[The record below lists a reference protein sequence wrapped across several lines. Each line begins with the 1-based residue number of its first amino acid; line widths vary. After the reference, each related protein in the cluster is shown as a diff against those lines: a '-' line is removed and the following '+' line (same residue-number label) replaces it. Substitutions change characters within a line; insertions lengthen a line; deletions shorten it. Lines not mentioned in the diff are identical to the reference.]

1 MGRRHRPASPIP
13 SSPRGRGLVEPYRPL
28 GPLPPRAV
36 RAVAR
41 PGPHPVADGHLI
53 DVAALAA
60 PPYGLAAYGLHAG
73 GLQALVHARVP
84 HSRYAGVRGGQVVV
98 AGEHLAP
105 RAVRAALV
113 RLALARSVRYEAG
126 PLVALFA
133 LPPDALV
140 GVGDHVGRLQAAVAL
155 LVPLPRDL
163 GMRRP
168 QVVVA
173 FQHLA
178 VAAVGATAVGAA
190 GPVVGGY
197 LPCVP
202 MPASPPDPPRA
213 AGDDAVGPQVAVAL
227 PIPFGQKLGML
238 AREVVE
244 AGEHAMA
251 RAVRAAQ
258 PLGGPLARR
267 HLPFMA
273 AASPPPDLLGRVE
286 PHAVGPQVAVALEIP
301 FSHELGVRGGQVV
314 EAAQQL
320 AVLAVRAAVVDAHGA
335 HAHLLAPDVAARS
348 APPHHGACVG
358 VEVLGAQAAVQ
369 LGVELNGDVRPL

>member
-1 MGRRHRPASPIP
+1 
-13 SSPRGRGLVEPYRPL
+13 
-28 GPLPPRAV
+28 
-36 RAVAR
+36 
-41 PGPHPVADGHLI
+41 
-53 DVAALAA
+53 
-60 PPYGLAAYGLHAG
+60 
-73 GLQALVHARVP
+73 
-84 HSRYAGVRGGQVVV
+84 
-98 AGEHLAP
+98 
-105 RAVRAALV
+105 
-113 RLALARSVRYEAG
+113 
-126 PLVALFA
+126 
-133 LPPDALV
+133 
-140 GVGDHVGRLQAAVAL
+140 
-155 LVPLPRDL
+155 
-163 GMRRP
+163 MRRP

-178 VAAVGATAVGAA
+178 VAAVGATSVGAA
-190 GPVVGGY
+190 GSVVGGY

-213 AGDDAVGPQVAVAL
+213 AGDDAVGPQVAVQP
-227 PIPFGQKLGML
+227 PIPLGQKLGVL

-258 PLGGPLARR
+258 PLGGPLARG

-273 AASPPPDLLGRVE
+273 AASPPPDLLDRIE
-286 PHAVGPQVAVALEIP
+286 PHAVGPQVAVAPEIP
-301 FSHELGVRGGQVV
+301 FSRELGMHGDQVV

-369 LGVELNGDVRPL
+369 LGVELSGDVRPL